1 MQDLGGRKP
10 EEVRGATPSKRPA
23 PRWCPRG
30 ITKTRKRRLQKMRQM
45 ELAKKKEEEE
55 RDIDYRLK
63 PDLDCINREPR
74 TSSRRSLEG

>member
-1 MQDLGGRKP
+1 
-10 EEVRGATPSKRPA
+10 
-23 PRWCPRG
+23 
-30 ITKTRKRRLQKMRQM
+30 M

-74 TSSRRSLEG
+74 TSSQRSLEG